1 MLKILL
7 PLVLLLV
14 GTGAGIGA
22 ALVLAP
28 PGADDHAPEEN
39 ADHAPTGGGGDS
51 HVEPPDETHS
61 SSQIPVSAPD
71 SEFFKM
77 TGQFVVPL
85 VKDDRVTSMIV
96 LSLSLE
102 TGPNLKERMHAREPK
117 LRDLFLR
124 VLFDHASIQLTS
136 QTRLAAKRDQV
147 LFKPA
152 GRHPPAPDHLTG
164 DQPVEGDPAAKT
176 APKACH
182 RGLLAGH
189 HLRQLEVEVAARA
202 PHPDLP
208 QHIPTDALCTDRIRQ
223 CRMSAPDLT
232 IELGQGPAQ
241 PHLLGQKIRDD
252 AVFLEVLRRCD
263 LAQILQP

>member
-1 MLKILL
+1 MLKKLL
-7 PLVLLLV
+7 PLVLLLI

-28 PGADDHAPEEN
+28 PGADDHASEDNE
-39 ADHAPTGGGGDS
+39 DHAPTGGGGES

-124 VLFDHASIQLTS
+124 VLFDHASMGGFRGSFTQ
-136 QTRLAAKRDQV
+136 
-147 LFKPA
+147 A
-152 GRHPPAPDHLTG
+152 GRLDLL
-164 DQPVEGDPAAKT
+164 
-176 APKACH
+176 
-182 RGLLAGH
+182 RGA
-189 HLRQLEVEVAARA
+189 LREVARKEMGN
-202 PHPDLP
+202 D
-208 QHIPTDALCTDRIRQ
+208 
-223 CRMSAPDLT
+223 
-232 IELGQGPAQ
+232 
-241 PHLLGQKIRDD
+241 IRD
-252 AVFLEVLRRCD
+252 VLITDIGRQD
-263 LAQILQP
+263 S